1 MIKSKEG
8 HSFST
13 RDEVVGEILS
23 HSGNY
28 DSETNKP
35 LYDRQTLFTW
45 GDDELIGWLASLFS
59 VEFEGQLESVTT
71 VINRRHGGT

>member
-8 HSFST
+8 HKFET
-13 RDEVVGEILS
+13 RDEVTEEILS

-28 DSETNKP
+28 DPETNEP

-45 GDDELIGWLASLFS
+45 TDTELIGWLSSLFS
-59 VEFEGQLESVTT
+59 VDFEGQLESVTT
-71 VINRRHGGT
+71 VINRRYPNC